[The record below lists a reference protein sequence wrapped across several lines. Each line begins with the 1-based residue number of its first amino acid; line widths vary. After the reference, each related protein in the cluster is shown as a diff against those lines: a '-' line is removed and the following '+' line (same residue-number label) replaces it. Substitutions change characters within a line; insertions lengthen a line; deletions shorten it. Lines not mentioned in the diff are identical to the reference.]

1 MEGVY
6 RKIYIRIWRDDD
18 FRSLSE
24 SGKLLFFYLLTCP
37 HGHLSGIFFLPIGYA
52 MEDLGWDDQ
61 EIREAWNEIERNEM
75 IEYDAR
81 ANVLLLPNF
90 LKYNPFENRNTV
102 INAVRNVEHL
112 PETNLKHSW
121 CEAARRHLKGKQLEF
136 VPPLIDALKG
146 TLGEPLPE
154 PSGETGTEAVA
165 VAGAGSK
172 PSAPTPDNG
181 AGSEPKIAWAKR
193 ITWSQAAGRFEGITS
208 EIIVNWKE
216 AFPAV
221 NIGAQLSRAD
231 EWLKANPTKR
241 KKNYYRF
248 LVNWLGR
255 SQERGG
261 K

>member
-6 RKIYIRIWRDDD
+6 RKVYIRIWRDDD
-18 FRSLSE
+18 FRGLSE
-24 SGKLLFFYLLTCP
+24 EGKLLFFYLLTCP
-37 HGHLSGIFFLPIGYA
+37 HGHLSGIFVMPVGYA
-52 MEDLGWDDQ
+52 MEDLGWDAA
-61 EIREAWNEIERNEM
+61 EIRAPWNEIERNEM
-75 IEYDAR
+75 ILYDHR
-81 ANVLLLPNF
+81 AKVLLLPNF

-102 INAVRNVEHL
+102 INAVRNVEQL
-112 PETNLKHSW
+112 PETHLKGAW

-136 VPPLIDALKG
+136 VPPLIDTLKG
-146 TLGEPLPE
+146 TLPEPLPE
-154 PSGETGTEAVA
+154 PSGETGTEAE
-165 VAGAGSK
+165 AGAGGT
-172 PSAPTPDNG
+172 PSASTPDNG
-181 AGSEPKIAWAKR
+181 AGSTPKIAWAKAV
-193 ITWSQAAGRFEGITS
+193 TWNKAQGRFEGITP

-231 EWLKANPTKR
+231 EWLKANPTKL